1 MKDKGILTNVYLILF
16 LYCVAPVANAQI
28 RNKVCDTIH
37 YEFIKDKIIIPVT
50 VNNVKTK
57 YLVDTGGRT
66 GTMRN
71 AAAEM
76 KAVSAGYKQIADIN
90 TQSNSFQEAYI
101 QDITIGKQYKLN
113 QLKTLVFPH
122 NPFLEELG
130 VAGILGGDAFAQSV
144 ITFDSR
150 SKIMVINYPYR
161 PERLKVN
168 DGTPLT
174 DDNNYSKFKIRIGS
188 AEKNI
193 LFDTGA
199 HGFLL
204 YSNNDLEKLQTV
216 SGSKTVNHG
225 HGIIAAGIA
234 GLGTP
239 VDIKKVVVPSIHI
252 LGKDF
257 TNVGSVTTVM
267 SETIIGVDLLKY
279 GKVIIDYMRKLI
291 YFFPYNEEATDMKGA
306 VPLWNV
312 NVLPRNK
319 RFEVTTV
326 WDSIKDKVNIGDEVV
341 NINGTSLEGCPMT
354 QEAVE
359 KIMDAIPG
367 ETGYIIVRK
376 ENKEKR
382 IEIKKEK

>member
-1 MKDKGILTNVYLILF
+1 M
-16 LYCVAPVANAQI
+16 
-28 RNKVCDTIH
+28 
-37 YEFIKDKIIIPVT
+37 
-50 VNNVKTK
+50 
-57 YLVDTGGRT
+57 
-66 GTMRN
+66 
-71 AAAEM
+71 
-76 KAVSAGYKQIADIN
+76 
-90 TQSNSFQEAYI
+90 
-101 QDITIGKQYKLN
+101 
-113 QLKTLVFPH
+113 
-122 NPFLEELG
+122 
-130 VAGILGGDAFAQSV
+130 
-144 ITFDSR
+144 
-150 SKIMVINYPYR
+150 
-161 PERLKVN
+161 
-168 DGTPLT
+168 
-174 DDNNYSKFKIRIGS
+174 
-188 AEKNI
+188 
-193 LFDTGA
+193 GA
-199 HGFLL
+199 
-204 YSNNDLEKLQTV
+204 
-216 SGSKTVNHG
+216 
-225 HGIIAAGIA
+225 
-234 GLGTP
+234 P

-306 VPLWNV
+306 VPLWNI